1 MGEGDQ
7 FDEVASARTEW
18 LAELDRAL
26 NDAEGLTARLAS
38 CEPGGVEAAMLLSQI
53 RFARATLDELRAGI
67 SIDHPDWVD
76 LFRSLAALG
85 GSFA

>member
-76 LFRSLAALG
+76 LFRSLAELG